1 MLRNHGFFLVIV
13 EYLDVVRV
21 AVPKRE
27 DDSILIVDADRMKS
41 FKVAAQFLQSVAR
54 RNPKVSQGNGTIE

>member
-1 MLRNHGFFLVIV
+1 VLRNHGFFLVIV

-21 AVPKRE
+21 AVAKRE

-41 FKVAAQFLQSVAR
+41 FEVPAQLFQSVAR
-54 RNPKVSQGNGTIE
+54 RNPKVSQGDGAIE